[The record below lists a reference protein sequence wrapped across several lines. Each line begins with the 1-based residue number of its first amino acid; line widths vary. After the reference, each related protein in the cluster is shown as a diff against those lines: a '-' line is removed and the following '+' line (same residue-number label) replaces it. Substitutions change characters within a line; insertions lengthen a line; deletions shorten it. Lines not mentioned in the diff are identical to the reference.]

1 MKRQKLNSD
10 EVKNRQKLNSMNSMD
25 SMVFCKDGL
34 CRKISPE
41 EYLEISFPNKE
52 AQIVE
57 ESLAKSQGGKSK
69 KAKRKKNK
77 KSKSKKDTTED
88 MIIPEEMLP
97 KAGEDTVL
105 LNKAQ
110 TKKALPLGAV
120 EIGKLEILVIVLHFL
135 ISRTYDFLQVLL
147 LKLNLMMNMNTM
159 T

>member
-57 ESLAKSQGGKSK
+57 ESLAKSHGGKSK
-69 KAKRKKNK
+69 KTKRKKNK
-77 KSKSKKDTTED
+77 KSKSKKDATED

-135 ISRTYDFLQVLL
+135 ISRNFLQVLL

>member
-57 ESLAKSQGGKSK
+57 ESLAKSYGGKSK
-69 KAKRKKNK
+69 KTKRKKNK
-77 KSKSKKDTTED
+77 KSKSKKDATED
-88 MIIPEEMLP
+88 MIIPDEMLP

-120 EIGKLEILVIVLHFL
+120 EIGKLKILVIVLHFL
-135 ISRTYDFLQVLL
+135 ISRNFLQVL
-147 LKLNLMMNMNTM
+147 
-159 T
+159 

>member
-57 ESLAKSQGGKSK
+57 ESLAKSHGGKSK
-69 KAKRKKNK
+69 KTKRKKNK
-77 KSKSKKDTTED
+77 KSKSKKDATED

-110 TKKALPLGAV
+110 TKKALPIGAV

-135 ISRTYDFLQVLL
+135 ISRNFLQVLL

>member
-10 EVKNRQKLNSMNSMD
+10 EIKNRQKLNSMNSMD

-57 ESLAKSQGGKSK
+57 ESLAKSHGGKSK
-69 KAKRKKNK
+69 KTKRKKNK
-77 KSKSKKDTTED
+77 KSKSKKDATED

-135 ISRTYDFLQVLL
+135 ISRNFLQVLL

>member
-1 MKRQKLNSD
+1 MRRQKLNSD
-10 EVKNRQKLNSMNSMD
+10 EIKNRQKLNSMNSMD

-57 ESLAKSQGGKSK
+57 ESLAKSHGGKSK
-69 KAKRKKNK
+69 KAKRKKK
-77 KSKSKKDTTED
+77 RSKSKKDTTED

-135 ISRTYDFLQVLL
+135 ISRNFLQVLL

>member
-57 ESLAKSQGGKSK
+57 ESLAKSHGGKSK
-69 KAKRKKNK
+69 KTKRKKNK

-135 ISRTYDFLQVLL
+135 ISRNFLQVLL

>member
-69 KAKRKKNK
+69 KTKRKKNK
-77 KSKSKKDTTED
+77 KSKSKKDATED

-135 ISRTYDFLQVLL
+135 ISRNFLQVLL

>member
-10 EVKNRQKLNSMNSMD
+10 EIKNRQKLNSMNSMD

-57 ESLAKSQGGKSK
+57 ESLAKSHGGKSK
-69 KAKRKKNK
+69 KTKRKKNK
-77 KSKSKKDTTED
+77 KSKSKKDATED
-88 MIIPEEMLP
+88 MIIPDEMLP
-97 KAGEDTVL
+97 KAGEETVL

-135 ISRTYDFLQVLL
+135 ISRNFLQVLL

>member
-1 MKRQKLNSD
+1 MRRQKLNSD
-10 EVKNRQKLNSMNSMD
+10 EIKNRQKLNSMNSMD

-57 ESLAKSQGGKSK
+57 ESLAKSHGGKSK
-69 KAKRKKNK
+69 KTKRKKNK

-135 ISRTYDFLQVLL
+135 ISRNFLQVLL